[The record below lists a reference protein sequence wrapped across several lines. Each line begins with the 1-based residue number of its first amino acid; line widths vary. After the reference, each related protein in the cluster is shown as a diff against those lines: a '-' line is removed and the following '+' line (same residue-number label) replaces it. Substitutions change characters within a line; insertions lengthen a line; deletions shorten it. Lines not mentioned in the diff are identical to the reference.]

1 MKLFVSYIWLH
12 RRSMA
17 VLVLFCAV
25 FAGTFALYRLP
36 LAAVAY
42 PAALCA
48 GLGLCL
54 VGLDYLR
61 FRRRRE
67 AVARLAGQ
75 GAALA
80 GGLPVPGDAIEEGY
94 QALVR
99 SLQAEVS
106 ALAERE
112 GEKYREMT
120 DYYTLWAHQIKTP
133 IAAMRLTLQKE
144 DTEVSRSLSRDL
156 LRIEQYVE
164 MVLAFLRLDS
174 TSTDYVFQACPLDAI
189 IRKAARRFSEEFI
202 ARRLKLRYQPIDA
215 VVVTDAKWLGF
226 VLEQV
231 LSNGLK
237 YTRTGGITISMRGGS
252 ALCVAD
258 TGVGIEAEDLPRI
271 FEKGFTGNR
280 GREDR
285 QASGL
290 GLYLCKRICK
300 NLGAEIWAESRPGA
314 GTAIVV
320 DFKEAV

>member
-237 YTRTGGITISMRGGS
+237 YTRTGGITISMRGGRTGRPAGWGCICANGFAKTS
-252 ALCVAD
+252 ARKFGPSPDREPGRRLWLISKRRFDAGYDKIVRS
-258 TGVGIEAEDLPRI
+258 G
-271 FEKGFTGNR
+271 TGNVSQFD
-280 GREDR
+280 GGHFP
-285 QASGL
+285 SL
-290 GLYLCKRICK
+290 L
-300 NLGAEIWAESRPGA
+300 
-314 GTAIVV
+314 
-320 DFKEAV
+320 

>member
-1 MKLFVSYIWLH
+1 MKEFAGYIWT
-12 RRSMA
+12 RRRGAA
-17 VLVLFCAV
+17 VLALFCAV
-25 FAGTFALYRLP
+25 FAGTFALYELP
-36 LAAVAY
+36 LEAVFY

-48 GLGLCL
+48 GTGACLLGL
-54 VGLDYLR
+54 DFLR
-61 FRRRRE
+61 FRKRRK
-67 AVARLAGQ
+67 AVEQLAGQ
-75 GAALA
+75 TAALIDR
-80 GGLPVPGDAIEEGY
+80 LPFPADGIEAGY
-94 QALVR
+94 QTIIR
-99 SLQAEVS
+99 SLQAEVG
-106 ALAERE
+106 ALAARE

-120 DYYTLWAHQIKTP
+120 DYYTHWAHQIKTP
-133 IAAMRLTLQKE
+133 IAAMRLTLQNE

-174 TSTDYVFQACPLDAI
+174 TSTDYVFQACPLDAVV
-189 IRKAARRFSEEFI
+189 RKAARRFSEEFI
-202 ARRLKLRYQPIDA
+202 ARRLRFVYQPIDA

-237 YTRTGGITISMRGGS
+237 YTREGGITVSMRGPS

-280 GREDR
+280 GRADR

-290 GLYLCKRICK
+290 GLYLCRRICK
-300 NLGAEIWAESRPGA
+300 NLGVEIWAESRPGE
-314 GTAIVV
+314 GTAVV
-320 DFKEAV
+320 LDFKEVV